1 MKVKSISLSWFRG
14 AANSVTLETGMKNTV
29 VYGSNGSGKS
39 SFADALEYIIARK
52 ILHLQH
58 EYSGKQQ
65 EKGILNTHK
74 PSKQDAVITI
84 TLDTPLQLAAKIASD
99 GSPSFSSTPKGLIDV
114 VQTWRPEQLLLRQ
127 NEVSDFVNDTKGG
140 KYSVLLPL
148 LGLSNFE
155 CAADNISKLN
165 ALVTQISL
173 IDSKKWQLTEANAKV
188 AKYFSDTK
196 DATVIQKLKAIAGDY
211 GIEIDSYPSVEQLLD
226 ALHAVLMAMVN
237 SMTPEITIY
246 TLLKQIHEL
255 DLPKILS
262 SAMKK
267 QAQIQGKI
275 DRLLDNRIQVLL
287 EAQQYLTNVAP
298 DTHSIECP
306 ACGQTITR
314 TQFQKHVETELT
326 SLNTLCSGRDA
337 AKEARK
343 KLKDSIDQTL
353 ANLSDE
359 NILALLKKKTN
370 AGLKVTVEKLSS
382 FNATTWHN
390 QFTTADQILLSSLIE
405 PIASFAKE
413 VVNKAPPSNAKLMED
428 LEIIATTKTIP
439 QMRRLETEVSS
450 INLITDGLVK
460 AEADIRKAI
469 RSKTKAMIT
478 VITKDI
484 QGLWSKIHP
493 QEPIES
499 ITLYL
504 PEDADKSIDIS
515 LKFFGISQPSPRLTL
530 SEGHRNSL
538 GLCIF
543 LALARLP
550 INADKPIFLD
560 DIVSSLDR
568 GHRNNVT
575 KLLLNDFGERQILL
589 FTHDRDWFQELKIEL
604 PGKTWKKMVV
614 KPWQSPSVG
623 IQWSESEDTYDD
635 ARALMP
641 ISCEAA
647 GNCVRG
653 IMDTQLSIMAEK
665 LRIKMPYLRGD
676 KNDFRTCV
684 SFLNSIISESPSR
697 LKKKEGTAWNQYDEP
712 IQHWKRANELLI
724 AFADRSSHGGSLVP
738 GELDDLI
745 QACEV
750 ATSKFKC
757 PDCGQYFWIAD
768 QANKEVLQCNCG
780 NMHWKYG

>member
-604 PGKTWKKMVV
+604 PSKTWKKMVV